1 MIDPFKSL
9 VFKPARDAR
18 DATRKKLQADPCKR
32 KTSSVS
38 LSLSEVNQIIL
49 FWDENTPEG
58 LMRKFYHI
66 AAVELAWRGGEAV
79 ACLLDFFKSR
89 KITMALQQIALNIIR
104 CSVKLAKAVQK
115 AVQTVN
121 G

>member
-9 VFKPARDAR
+9 VFKRARDAR

-38 LSLSEVNQIIL
+38 LSLSEVNQIL
-49 FWDENTPEG
+49 LDENTPEG
-58 LMRKFYHI
+58 LIRKFDHI

-79 ACLLDFFKSR
+79 ACLLDFF
-89 KITMALQQIALNIIR
+89 QIEKNNDGSPTNRIE
-104 CSVKLAKAVQK
+104 
-115 AVQTVN
+115 
-121 G
+121 